1 MVSGSRFIPLPA
13 SPSFHETTYRATGCG
28 NGASK
33 LTACPRSAE
42 KYQNEVTTM
51 ISYSGKELANAFRT
65 VRKNTIQVAEDIPES
80 KYGFVA
86 APEVRSVG
94 RMLTH
99 IAIATRISEDIDK
112 TKRLTTLVG
121 YDFFGSL
128 DRFNAEEAK
137 TRSKAEILELLRT
150 EGERFAAWLE
160 TLTPEFLAERV
171 TEPDG
176 KTTKSRFERL
186 LGSKE
191 HEMHHRAQLM
201 LIERQLG
208 IVPHL
213 TRQFNERVA
222 QMRNDAQLA
231 LERASHQH
239 LPASIPKFIGEGN
252 KADMRARARFCEEV
266 QHPPRRG
273 FPAR

>member
-1 MVSGSRFIPLPA
+1 M
-13 SPSFHETTYRATGCG
+13 T
-28 NGASK
+28 
-33 LTACPRSAE
+33 
-42 KYQNEVTTM
+42 
-51 ISYSGKELANAFRT
+51 SYGGKELASAFRT

-86 APEVRSVG
+86 APDVRSVG

-99 IAIATRISEDIDK
+99 VAIATRISLDIDK
-112 TKRLTTLVG
+112 TRHLATLVG
-121 YDFFGSL
+121 YDFFGLL

-137 TRSKAEILELLRT
+137 TRTKAEILDLLRT
-150 EGERFAAWLE
+150 EGEQFAAWLE

-176 KTTKSRFERL
+176 KASKSRFERL
-186 LGSKE
+186 LGVKE

-213 TRQFNERVA
+213 TRQFNEKAA
-222 QMRNDAQLA
+222 QMRA
-231 LERASHQH
+231 
-239 LPASIPKFIGEGN
+239 
-252 KADMRARARFCEEV
+252 ARA
-266 QHPPRRG
+266 
-273 FPAR
+273 